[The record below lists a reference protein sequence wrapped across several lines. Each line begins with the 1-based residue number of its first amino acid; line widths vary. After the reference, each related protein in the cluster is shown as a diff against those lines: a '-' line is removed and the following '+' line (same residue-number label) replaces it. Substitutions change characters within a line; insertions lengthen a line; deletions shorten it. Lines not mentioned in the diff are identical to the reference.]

1 MAFDSQN
8 AGALMSKENVV
19 TCALLGASGETGRE
33 KRAGFYFGIVAL
45 ETCIGNGLRKRLG
58 VMATL

>member
-8 AGALMSKENVV
+8 AEALKSKENVV

-33 KRAGFYFGIVAL
+33 KRVGFYFGIVEL
-45 ETCIGNGLRKRLG
+45 VKCIGNWLRKKLG
-58 VMATL
+58 

>member
-33 KRAGFYFGIVAL
+33 KRVGFYFGIVAL
-45 ETCIGNGLRKRLG
+45 ETG
-58 VMATL
+58 